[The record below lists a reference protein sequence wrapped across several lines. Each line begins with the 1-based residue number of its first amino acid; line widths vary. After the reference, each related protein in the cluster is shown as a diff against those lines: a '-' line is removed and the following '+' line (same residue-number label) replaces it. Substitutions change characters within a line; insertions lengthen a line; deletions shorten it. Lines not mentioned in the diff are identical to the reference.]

1 VGVSEPD
8 ETEHGGF
15 RELVAGLLDANL
27 ARDPDRRLLVTR
39 RESVALLATDA
50 GVAVTIQL
58 LPGAAGGPGTVL
70 VHDGED
76 PWAEV
81 VVRGPSVELLELAA
95 TPLRFGLPDALA
107 SDGRQVLRDIARRRI
122 SVHGLVRR
130 LPTVRRITRLLS
142 VR

>member
-1 VGVSEPD
+1 MGVREPD
-8 ETEHGGF
+8 EPEHGGF
-15 RELVAGLLDANL
+15 RDLVAGLLDANL

-39 RESVALLATDA
+39 REAVALLATDA

-81 VVRGPSVELLELAA
+81 AVHGLSVALLELAA
-95 TPLRFGLPDALA
+95 TPLRFGLPDALDP
-107 SDGRQVLRDIARRRI
+107 DGRRVLRDIARRRI
-122 SVHGLVRR
+122 RVRGLVRR

-142 VR
+142 AR